1 MVQNVSNTLGHVYAL
16 FLQLAYFIHKNEIF
30 NIFGELIIQEAMFAE
45 AVGAVEYSQSNLILI
60 STNKNIFDYWSDG
73 LILLEMP

>member
-1 MVQNVSNTLGHVYAL
+1 MVQNVSNTLGHIYAL
-16 FLQLAYFIHKNEIF
+16 FLQLAYFLHKNEIF
-30 NIFGELIIQEAMFAE
+30 NIFGELRGHVCRSSGSSWIFPIKL
-45 AVGAVEYSQSNLILI
+45 LILI